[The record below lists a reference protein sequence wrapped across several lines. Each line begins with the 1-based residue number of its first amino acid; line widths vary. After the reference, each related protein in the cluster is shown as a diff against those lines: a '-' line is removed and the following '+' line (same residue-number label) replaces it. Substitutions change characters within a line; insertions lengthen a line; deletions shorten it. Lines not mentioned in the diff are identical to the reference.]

1 LEVNDNYYH
10 WDITK
15 GDYIREETVNCSYV
29 VLLQW
34 MMKRKK
40 QIYLVFAL
48 PIILFV
54 LAKSIF

>member
-15 GDYIREETVNCSYV
+15 GDYIREETVNSPY
-29 VLLQW
+29 VLLVHW

-40 QIYLVFAL
+40 RIFLVSAL